1 MLGVD
6 ELAKNAA
13 PEQPRLVVEIEIE
26 YAEPSDGV
34 IIRNLNPVGRV
45 GTGAF
50 PPTSG
55 RPEAVSSVSVF
66 IGNRFMKPASMRSL
80 YEAKDPN
87 IE

>member
-1 MLGVD
+1 MPGVD

-13 PEQPRLVVEIEIE
+13 PEQPPLVVAIEIE

-34 IIRNLNPVGRV
+34 TIRKLNPVGRV

-66 IGNRFMKPASMRSL
+66 IGNRFIKPPSMSSL
-80 YEAKDPN
+80 
-87 IE
+87 